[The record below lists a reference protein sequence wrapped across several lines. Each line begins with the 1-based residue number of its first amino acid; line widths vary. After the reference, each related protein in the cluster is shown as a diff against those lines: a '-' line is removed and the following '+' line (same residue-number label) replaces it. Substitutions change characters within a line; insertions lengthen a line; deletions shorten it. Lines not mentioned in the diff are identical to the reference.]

1 MLWGSVGS
9 CKGDWGSATS
19 TLISIKKLN
28 VTFFQLSFINCQIF
42 VSLQGFVMKC
52 VVRRWCGDG
61 AVDKNSRC
69 KSAERG
75 EEGTWGEGGV
85 EELLVE
91 RTKGI
96 KRKCKKT
103 Y

>member
-1 MLWGSVGS
+1 MGSVGS
-9 CKGDWGSATS
+9 FKGDRGSATS

-28 VTFFQLSFINCQIF
+28 VTFFQLSFINCQ
-42 VSLQGFVMKC
+42 SLQGFVMKC

-96 KRKCKKT
+96 KRKCKK
-103 Y
+103 

>member
-1 MLWGSVGS
+1 MKLN
-9 CKGDWGSATS
+9 CEADI
-19 TLISIKKLN
+19 LKLN

-75 EEGTWGEGGV
+75 KRELGGRAALKSYWLSEV
-85 EELLVE
+85 
-91 RTKGI
+91 RG
-96 KRKCKKT
+96 
-103 Y
+103 

>member
-1 MLWGSVGS
+1 MDLGNPLACAMGSVGS
-9 CKGDWGSATS
+9 FKGDRGSATS

-28 VTFFQLSFINCQIF
+28 GTFFQLSFINCQIF

-75 EEGTWGEGGV
+75 ERELWGRAALKSYWLSEVRG
-85 EELLVE
+85 
-91 RTKGI
+91 
-96 KRKCKKT
+96 
-103 Y
+103 